1 MEQIKR
7 KRLVPVVVI
16 DDVAAAIPLAETLL
30 AAGLDVM
37 EITFRTAAAPDAIHA
52 ISSKLPQMLV
62 GAGTL
67 LTPDQVD
74 RAVAVGAR
82 FGVAP
87 GLSEK
92 VVQRANAH
100 KLPMMPGV
108 MTPSEIEKGIDLGC
122 RMLKFFPA
130 ESAGGARMLQAFW
143 GPYSH
148 TGISFIPLGGVN
160 AKNMADYLALPAVC
174 AIGGSWMVEK
184 KLIAAK
190 DWTQIGA
197 LTREALAI
205 AAGVKQG

>member
-16 DDVAAAIPLAETLL
+16 DDAALAVPLAETLL

-37 EITFRTAAAPDAIHA
+37 EVTFRTAAAADAVKA
-52 ISSKLPQMLV
+52 ISTRCPQMLI

-67 LTPDQVD
+67 LTPEQVD
-74 RAVAVGAR
+74 RAVDAGAR

-87 GLSEK
+87 GLNEK
-92 VVQRANAH
+92 VVECAHAH
-100 KLPMMPGV
+100 KIPMFPGV
-108 MTPSEIEKGIDLGC
+108 MTPSEIEKAIELGC
-122 RMLKFFPA
+122 RILKFFPA
-130 ESAGGARMLQAFW
+130 EPAGGITLLQAFW

-148 TGISFIPLGGVN
+148 TGISFVPLGGVN
-160 AKNMADYLALPAVC
+160 ATNMADYLALPAVC

-190 DWTQIGA
+190 DWTKIGT

-205 AAGVKQG
+205 AAGVKKG

>member
-16 DDVAAAIPLAETLL
+16 DDAALAVPLAETLL

-37 EITFRTAAAPDAIHA
+37 EVTFRTAAAADAVKA
-52 ISSKLPQMLV
+52 IGTRCPQMLI

-67 LTPDQVD
+67 LTAEQVD
-74 RAVAVGAR
+74 RAVDVGAK

-87 GLSEK
+87 GLNEK
-92 VVQRANAH
+92 VVARAHAH
-100 KLPMMPGV
+100 KIPMFPGV
-108 MTPSEIEKGIDLGC
+108 ITPSEIEKAIELGC
-122 RMLKFFPA
+122 RILKFFPA
-130 ESAGGARMLQAFW
+130 EPAGGIKLLQAFW

-148 TGISFIPLGGVN
+148 TGISFVPLGGVN
-160 AKNMADYLALPAVC
+160 ATNMADYLALPAVC

-184 KLIAAK
+184 KLIAAR
-190 DWTQIGA
+190 DWTKIGA

-205 AAGVKQG
+205 AAGVKK

>member
-16 DDVAAAIPLAETLL
+16 DDVATAIPLAETLL

-52 ISSKLPQMLV
+52 ISGKFPQMLV

-67 LTPDQVD
+67 LTPEQVD
-74 RAVAVGAR
+74 QAVAAGAK

-87 GLSEK
+87 GLNEK
-92 VVQRANAH
+92 VIGRARTH
-100 KLPMMPGV
+100 KLPMLPGV
-108 MTPSEIEKGIDLGC
+108 MTPTEIEKAIELGC

-130 ESAGGARMLQAFW
+130 EPAGGVKMLQTFW
-143 GPYSH
+143 GPYSQ
-148 TGISFIPLGGVN
+148 TGISFVPLGGVN
-160 AKNMADYLALPAVC
+160 AKNMADYLALPAVS
-174 AIGGSWMVEK
+174 AIGGSWMVEN

-190 DWTQIGA
+190 DWAQIGA
-197 LTREALAI
+197 RTREALTI
-205 AAGVKQG
+205 AASVKKG

>member
-16 DDVAAAIPLAETLL
+16 DDATLAVPLAETLL

-37 EITFRTAAAPDAIHA
+37 EVTFRTAAAADAVKA
-52 ISSKLPQMLV
+52 ISTRCPQMLI

-67 LTPDQVD
+67 LTAEQVD
-74 RAVAVGAR
+74 RAVEAGAK

-87 GLSEK
+87 GLNEK
-92 VVQRANAH
+92 VVARAHAH
-100 KLPMMPGV
+100 KIPMFPGV
-108 MTPSEIEKGIDLGC
+108 MTPSEIEKAIELGC
-122 RMLKFFPA
+122 RVLKFFPA
-130 ESAGGARMLQAFW
+130 EPAGGIKLLQAFW

-148 TGISFIPLGGVN
+148 TGISFVPLGGVN
-160 AKNMADYLALPAVC
+160 ATNMADYLALPAVC

-190 DWTQIGA
+190 DWTKIGT
-197 LTREALAI
+197 LTRDALAI
-205 AAGVKQG
+205 AAAVKK

>member
-1 MEQIKR
+1 MERIKQ

-16 DDVAAAIPLAETLL
+16 DDVALAVPLAETLL

-37 EITFRTAAAPDAIHA
+37 EVTFRTAAAADAVKA
-52 ISSKLPQMLV
+52 ISTRCPQMLV

-67 LTPDQVD
+67 LTPEQVD
-74 RAVAVGAR
+74 CAVDAGAK

-87 GLSEK
+87 GLNEK
-92 VVQRANAH
+92 VVARANGH
-100 KLPMMPGV
+100 KIPMFPGV
-108 MTPSEIEKGIDLGC
+108 MTPSEIEKAIELGC
-122 RMLKFFPA
+122 RVLKFFPA
-130 ESAGGARMLQAFW
+130 ESAGGIKMLQAFW

-148 TGISFIPLGGVN
+148 TGISFVPLGGVN

-190 DWTQIGA
+190 DWTGIGA

-205 AAGVKQG
+205 AAAVKKG